1 MRERMSVFTP
11 TIAQPATPRLSAVRK
26 SACVVFPQIP
36 QISCPRWNQAS
47 HTAKYL
53 HCALHSQEVLRRA
66 VVSQESS
73 VDDLEA
79 AKARVITLAR
89 EVGNKEKSSTE
100 YKNLRTCIDD
110 LKSLNPNSKP
120 ADLSMRGTKWATL
133 YSDSKGPSSGRIG
146 PFMAKVEQTFS
157 SDSNTLINSAELGP
171 LKLSL
176 NVAYEKKTESRITV
190 TFAESK
196 VAVLGGLGGALEF
209 KNDKQVGRQGYWEM
223 VFADDDLRVFFTNA
237 GSMFIVTRTQ

>member
-1 MRERMSVFTP
+1 MLNRGLYTAQGGLSWVPKRSKQRHQQKSCYQPTRYMRERMSVFTP
-11 TIAQPATPRLSAVRK
+11 TIAQPATPRLSA
-26 SACVVFPQIP
+26 
-36 QISCPRWNQAS
+36 
-47 HTAKYL
+47 
-53 HCALHSQEVLRRA
+53 SQEVLRRA